1 MSRSHHMFLLE
12 GAYFVSF
19 CSLYAY
25 TVTIL
30 LDYGY
35 TEVQCGYITMLQYMV
50 MMIAGPI
57 YGRLIDRSI
66 SPKWL
71 FIILVAGGMIVT
83 PLLPFCFGRGFLWTI
98 LSFSLISALDYC
110 ASSVFDTWTNQM
122 ILRDSTIDYGNIRS
136 AGSIFYATTA
146 LISGYLIAPLGINF
160 LFWLHMGALGLSI
173 LLALPLSDPNKL
185 PLLHPESDPETSAD
199 LQKESL
205 WASFRNSNTK
215 YLRHTFLRYPD
226 AIFRYVCINCHIF
239 LICGTLYYFATRSV
253 NGFMQVIINYIGGDA
268 STYGLSVF
276 LYCVGE
282 FLLMRLASRLLQKGL
297 PLPVLFI
304 VSLAALGARILLL
317 GVLRS
322 MAGIMA
328 TQILMSI
335 GFAGFL
341 RFNIDY
347 VASLFPRQYA
357 GRAILISVAVTQGI
371 GSIVGNL
378 VGGYLLANVGVPVY
392 CFICGGA
399 MLLALVIFIMGK
411 PFAVTEQA

>member
-1 MSRSHHMFLLE
+1 MSRRRHMFLLE
-12 GAYFVSF
+12 GAYFISF

-35 TEVQCGYITMLQYMV
+35 TEVQCGYITMLQYLV

-71 FIILVAGGMIVT
+71 FIILAAGGMIVT
-83 PLLPFCFGRGFLWTI
+83 PLLPFCFGKGFVWTM
-98 LSFSLISALDYC
+98 LSFSVVSALDYC
-110 ASSVFDTWTNQM
+110 AASVIDAWINQM
-122 ILRDSTIDYGNIRS
+122 TLRDESIDYGMIRS
-136 AGSIFYATTA
+136 AGSIFYAVTA
-146 LISGYLIAPLGINF
+146 LASGYLIAPLGIDF
-160 LFWLHMGALGLSI
+160 LFWLHLGALALSI
-173 LLALPLSDPNKL
+173 LLALPFADPRKL
-185 PLLHPESDPETSAD
+185 PLLKADAITESVEVQNET
-199 LQKESL
+199 L
-205 WASFRNSNTK
+205 WASFKKLLSCRP
-215 YLRHTFLRYPD
+215 Y
-226 AIFRYVCINCHIF
+226 AIFLV
-239 LICGTLYYFATRSV
+239 CGTLYYFATRSV

-282 FLLMRLASRLLQKGL
+282 FLLMRLASRLLRRGMK
-297 PLPVLFI
+297 LPVLFI
-304 VSLAALGARILLL
+304 ASLSALGLRILLL

-322 MAGIMA
+322 MAGVMA
-328 TQILMSI
+328 TQVLLSI

-347 VASLFPRQYA
+347 VASLFPPQYS

-378 VGGYLLANVGVPVY
+378 AGGYLLASVGVPVY

-399 MLLALVIFIMGK
+399 MLLALVIFMMGK
-411 PFAVTEQA
+411 PFAAQQSI

>member
-1 MSRSHHMFLLE
+1 MSRRRHMFLLE
-12 GAYFVSF
+12 GAYFISF

-35 TEVQCGYITMLQYMV
+35 TEVQCGYITMLQYLV

-71 FIILVAGGMIVT
+71 FIILAAGGMIVT
-83 PLLPFCFGRGFLWTI
+83 PLLPFCFGKGFVWTMI
-98 LSFSLISALDYC
+98 SFSVVSALDYC
-110 ASSVFDTWTNQM
+110 AASVIDAWINQM
-122 ILRDSTIDYGNIRS
+122 TLRDESIDYGMIRS
-136 AGSIFYATTA
+136 AGSIFYAVTA
-146 LISGYLIAPLGINF
+146 LASGYLIAPLGIDF
-160 LFWLHMGALGLSI
+160 LFWLHLGALALSI
-173 LLALPLSDPNKL
+173 LLALPFADPRKL
-185 PLLHPESDPETSAD
+185 PLLKADAITESVEVQNET
-199 LQKESL
+199 L
-205 WASFRNSNTK
+205 WASFKKLLSCRP
-215 YLRHTFLRYPD
+215 Y
-226 AIFRYVCINCHIF
+226 AIFLV
-239 LICGTLYYFATRSV
+239 CGTLYYFATRSV

-282 FLLMRLASRLLQKGL
+282 FLLMRLASRLLRRGMK
-297 PLPVLFI
+297 LPVLFI
-304 VSLAALGARILLL
+304 ASLSALGLRILLL

-322 MAGIMA
+322 MAGVMA
-328 TQILMSI
+328 TQVLLSI

-341 RFNIDY
+341 RFNIEY
-347 VASLFPRQYA
+347 VASLFPPQYS

-378 VGGYLLANVGVPVY
+378 AGGYLLASVGVPVY

-399 MLLALVIFIMGK
+399 MLLALVIFMMGK
-411 PFAVTEQA
+411 PFAAQQSI

>member
-35 TEVQCGYITMLQYMV
+35 TEVQCGYITMLQYLV

-83 PLLPFCFGRGFLWTI
+83 PLLPFCFGRGFLWTM

-122 ILRDSTIDYGNIRS
+122 TLRDSTIDYGNIRS

-205 WASFRNSNTK
+205 WASFKKLLGCRP
-215 YLRHTFLRYPD
+215 Y
-226 AIFRYVCINCHIF
+226 AVF

-282 FLLMRLASRLLQKGL
+282 FLLMRLASRLLQNGL

-322 MAGIMA
+322 MAGVMA